1 MGWRAR
7 VRAKVEVRVRA
18 RVGARVRVSALRRRL
33 VGSGRDQACEQAA
46 DSQGRRVPVVR
57 MR

>member
-46 DSQGRRVPVVR
+46 DSQG
-57 MR
+57 